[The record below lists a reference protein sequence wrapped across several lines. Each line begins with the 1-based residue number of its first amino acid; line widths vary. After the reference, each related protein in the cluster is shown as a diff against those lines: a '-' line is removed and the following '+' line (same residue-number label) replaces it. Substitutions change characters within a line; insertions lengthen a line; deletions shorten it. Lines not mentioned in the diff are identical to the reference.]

1 MNAEWTPEQIA
12 EACENTAAILEG
24 HWQRGEWFSERRDG
38 TFTYCIEGAMAA
50 MLGLDLS
57 AVATGSRDAL
67 YDCPVYDAICETLTQ
82 RRVTYHTW
90 EPDTGVCTC
99 GDEGCLM
106 ACSNFGRGSL
116 PGWNDEMAKDEQE
129 VLDVLHATAK
139 RVLGVEG

>member
-1 MNAEWTPEQIA
+1 VNTEWTPEQIA

-24 HWQRGEWFSERRDG
+24 HWQRGYWYEEHPTG
-38 TFTYCIEGAMAA
+38 NLYCIEGALAA

-67 YDCPVYDAICETLTQ
+67 YDCPVYDAICDTLQ
-82 RRVTYHTW
+82 QKASEHTW
-90 EPDTGVCTC
+90 QRDTGVCTC
-99 GDEGCLM
+99 GDEVCPM
-106 ACSNFGRGSL
+106 ACTHFGHGSL
-116 PGWNDEMAKDEQE
+116 PGWNDEIAKDEQE